1 MFFTIGIIINKI
13 LSTKYAHLIKIIT
26 IIISY
31 TNSFANPLLYIF
43 LSEKFLMIQKFRKW
57 LETIFIFFNIREN
70 NNNNVIQE
78 NYNINGNFKTYN
90 STNTKTQCIRNELG
104 DTMEIT
110 SL

>member
-57 LETIFIFFNIREN
+57 LETVLIFFNIREY
-70 NNNNVIQE
+70 NNNVIQE
-78 NYNINGNFKTYN
+78 NFNLNGNFKTYN
-90 STNTKTQCIRNELG
+90 STNTKTQYNPDELG
-104 DTMEIT
+104 DTMKIT